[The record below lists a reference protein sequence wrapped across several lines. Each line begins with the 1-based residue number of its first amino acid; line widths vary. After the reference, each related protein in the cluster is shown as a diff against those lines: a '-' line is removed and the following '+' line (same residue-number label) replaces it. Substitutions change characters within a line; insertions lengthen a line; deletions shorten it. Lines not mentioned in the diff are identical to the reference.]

1 MAREFTRTVSMQ
13 YANATQGRKGQPI
26 KQTSSTACDLASNIA
41 DVPFGVLLN
50 EPKQN
55 EWATVLLISP
65 GEIFKGLAGETLV
78 ALDKVCIRGS
88 GIATGKFAK
97 VAGTFPKATYDTGEK
112 YLWGVVLVGCSTD
125 QLAEIR
131 GFPQFASLT
140 DTN

>member
-13 YANATQGRKGQPI
+13 YANATQGRKGQPL
-26 KQTSSTACDLASNIA
+26 KQTSATAVDLSSSIG

-65 GEIFKGLAGETLV
+65 GEIFKGVAGEALA
-78 ALDKVCIRGS
+78 ALDLVCIRTS
-88 GIATGKFAK
+88 IATGKFAK
-97 VAGTFPKATYDTGEK
+97 VAGTFPKATYETSAK
-112 YLWGVVLVGCSTD
+112 YLWGQVLVGASTD

-131 GFPQFASLT
+131 GFPQLASLT
-140 DTN
+140 DAN